1 MRTPSAKAK
10 GGEGLKSLIT
20 ATTKLWRSY
29 HLTYDQARY
38 VAKEVR
44 GALTLERPKTRK
56 RVVARLSR
64 EEERRLIA
72 YAYRMKGTR
81 GLLIKTLFQTGARVS
96 EFVNIKVNEFFFDEQ
111 MILVSKA
118 KGGKSRYV
126 PVLPEL
132 AQELRTHLGDR
143 NAGYLFETVHNTSY
157 SPRRI
162 QQIIKETADEAK
174 ITKRVYPH
182 LLRHSVATTLLEG
195 GMPLEQIQKFLG
207 HSKLETTQIYA
218 ESSPEMIKA
227 SYQKALAG

>member
-10 GGEGLKSLIT
+10 SEEGLKSLIA

-44 GALTLERPKTRK
+44 RALTLERPKQRK

-64 EEERRLIA
+64 DEDRRLISH
-72 YAYRMKGTR
+72 AYRMKGTR

-96 EFVNIKVNEFFFDEQ
+96 EFVNIRVNELFFDEQ
-111 MILVSKA
+111 MMLISKA

-126 PVLPEL
+126 PILPEL

-143 NAGYLFETVHNTSY
+143 ANGYLFETIHSAPY
-157 SPRRI
+157 SPRRV

-182 LLRHSVATTLLEG
+182 LLRHSVATTLLEW
-195 GMPLEQIQKFLG
+195 GMPLDQIQKFLG
-207 HSKLETTQIYA
+207 HAKLETTQIYA

-227 SYQKALAG
+227 SYQRALGG

>member
-1 MRTPSAKAK
+1 MRTTSVKAK
-10 GGEGLKSLIT
+10 PSQGLSAVIA
-20 ATTKLWRSY
+20 ATKKLWRQY
-29 HLTYDQARY
+29 HLTYDQTHY

-44 GALTLERPKTRK
+44 RALGIERPKSRT

-64 EEERRLIA
+64 EEERQLIA
-72 YAYRMKGTR
+72 HAYRVQGTR

-96 EFVNIKVNEFFFDEQ
+96 EFVNITADEVFFEEQ
-111 MILVSKA
+111 MILISKA

-126 PVLPEL
+126 PILPQL

-143 NAGYLFETVHNTSY
+143 TAGYLFETVRNTRY

-162 QQIIKETADEAK
+162 QQIIKETTADAQ

-182 LLRHSVATTLLEG
+182 LLRHSVATTLLDR
-195 GMPLEQIQKFLG
+195 GMPIEQIQKFLG
-207 HSKLETTQIYA
+207 HAKLETTQIYA
-218 ESSPEMIKA
+218 ESSAEMIKE

>member
-1 MRTPSAKAK
+1 MRTTSAKTK
-10 GGEGLKSLIT
+10 SSSSLIPVIA
-20 ATTKLWRSY
+20 ATKKLWRHY
-29 HLTYDQARY
+29 HLTYDQAHY
-38 VAKEVR
+38 VAKAVR
-44 GALTLERPKTRK
+44 RALALERPKSRT

-72 YAYRMKGTR
+72 HAYRVQGSR

-96 EFVNIKVNEFFFDEQ
+96 EFVNIKANEVFFEEQ
-111 MILVSKA
+111 MILISKA

-126 PVLPEL
+126 PILPQL
-132 AQELRTHLGDR
+132 AQELRTHLGHR
-143 NAGYLFETVHNTSY
+143 TTGYLFETIHNTPY

-174 ITKRVYPH
+174 IPKRVYPH
-182 LLRHSVATTLLEG
+182 LLRHSVATTLLER

-218 ESSPEMIKA
+218 ESSPEMMKE

>member
-1 MRTPSAKAK
+1 MRTPSANAK
-10 GGEGLKSLIT
+10 NDEGLKSLIA

-44 GALTLERPKTRK
+44 RALAIERPKQRK

-64 EEERRLIA
+64 EEERRLISH
-72 YAYRMKGTR
+72 AYRMKGTR
-81 GLLIKTLFQTGARVS
+81 GLLIKTLFQTGTRVS

-111 MILVSKA
+111 MILIANA

-126 PVLPEL
+126 PILPEL
-132 AQELRTHLGDR
+132 AQELKTHLGDR
-143 NAGYLFETVHNTSY
+143 ATGYLFETIHHTAY

-162 QQIIKETADEAK
+162 QQIIKETAAAAK

-182 LLRHSVATTLLEG
+182 LLRHSVATTLLER

-218 ESSPEMIKA
+218 ESTPEMIKE
-227 SYQKALAG
+227 SYQRALAG

>member
-1 MRTPSAKAK
+1 MRTNSAKAK
-10 GGEGLKSLIT
+10 PSSPLLPVIA
-20 ATTKLWRSY
+20 ATKKLWRQH
-29 HLTYDQARY
+29 HLTYDQTHY

-44 GALTLERPKTRK
+44 RALAIERAKTRK

-64 EEERRLIA
+64 EEERQLIA
-72 YAYRMKGTR
+72 HAYRVQGTR

-96 EFVNIKVNEFFFDEQ
+96 EFVNIKADEVFFEEQ
-111 MILVSKA
+111 MLLISKA

-126 PVLPEL
+126 PILPQL
-132 AQELRTHLGDR
+132 AQELRTHLGR
-143 NAGYLFETVHNTSY
+143 RATGYLFETVQHTRY

-162 QQIIKETADEAK
+162 QQIIKETAAEAQ

-182 LLRHSVATTLLEG
+182 LLRHSVATTLLER
-195 GMPLEQIQKFLG
+195 GMPIEQIQKFLG

-218 ESSPEMIKA
+218 ESSAEMIKA